1 MSFDV
6 EKVWT
11 TKAGYTAVCIA
22 IKNMHRCG
30 YVGLPF
36 GHPLYNVEYS
46 QNTHLLKE
54 AWEKAKTGSVGK
66 RGIISVFCAS
76 GKEDEENRTP
86 DLVFNVHGG
95 LTYSGCNDYPIKD
108 KNHLWWFGFD
118 CGHNG
123 DGVFEG
129 NIMASFSHGCPVR
142 SVEYVMQECES
153 LAGQLEKVT

>member
-1 MSFDV
+1 MAFDV
-6 EKVWT
+6 EKIWT

-36 GHPLYNVEYS
+36 GHPLYNVKHS
-46 QNTHLLKE
+46 QNTPLLKE
-54 AWEKAKTGSVGK
+54 AWEKTKGEPIGK
-66 RGIISVFCAS
+66 RGIINIFCAS
-76 GKEDEENRTP
+76 EEDEKNRNP
-86 DLVFNVHGG
+86 DLVFNVHGS
-95 LTYSGCNDYPIKD
+95 LTYSGGNDYPIKNKD
-108 KNHLWWFGFD
+108 HLWWFGFD

-129 NIMASFSHGCPVR
+129 SSMASFSSGCPIR

-153 LAGQLEKVT
+153 LAEQLKKAK